1 MTLTPDQ
8 IRALPKVVLHDH
20 LDGGLRPQ
28 TIIELAAEIGYE
40 LPTTDPDALA
50 QWFVEACDSGS
61 LVRYLSTFAHTCAV
75 MQTVEGL
82 RRVAKE
88 SVLDLAADGVVYAEQ
103 RYAPE
108 QHQERGLSLQEVV
121 DAVEQGFADG
131 VAEAA
136 ENGHTIRVGT
146 LLSAMR
152 QADRSAEIAELT
164 IENLGDGVVGFD
176 IAGPEDGFP
185 PTLHQ
190 IAFDR
195 LRGEHVPVTIHA
207 GEDAGFD
214 SIDQAVID
222 CHALRIGHGVHIYSD
237 VAWPDGDE
245 AHDPDAAELGVV
257 ATWVRDRQIPLEVCP
272 TSNVQTGTA
281 PSVGEHQ
288 ITPLRDL
295 GFAVTINT
303 DNRLMSGTSMSREMT
318 LLVAEAG
325 WTLDDLERAT
335 LTAAW
340 NAFSH
345 HDVMQDII
353 TSHILPGYA
362 ALR

>member
-1 MTLTPDQ
+1 
-8 IRALPKVVLHDH
+8 
-20 LDGGLRPQ
+20 
-28 TIIELAAEIGYE
+28 
-40 LPTTDPDALA
+40 
-50 QWFVEACDSGS
+50 
-61 LVRYLSTFAHTCAV
+61 VRYLETFAHTCAV
-75 MQTVEGL
+75 MQTPEGL

-164 IENLGDGVVGFD
+164 IENLGAGVVGFD

-207 GEDAGFD
+207 GEDAGFE
-214 SIDQAVID
+214 SIDQAVIA
-222 CHALRIGHGVHIYSD
+222 CHALRIGHGVHILSD
-237 VAWPDGDE
+237 VQGIDGADVE
-245 AHDPDAAELGVV
+245 AAELGVV
-257 ATWVRDRQIPLEVCP
+257 ATWVRDRQIPLEACP
-272 TSNVQTGTA
+272 TSNIQTGTA
-281 PSVGEHQ
+281 PSIAEHQ

-325 WTLDDLERAT
+325 WDVDDLERAT

-353 TSHILPGYA
+353 ETQILPGYA